1 MTSDTSPRDNPGH
14 QLINLQ
20 KVLNGAHFPATRDQ
34 LIETAKRNGADDE
47 IIAFLETLD
56 DAEYGSAAEVSNAAS

>member
-1 MTSDTSPRDNPGH
+1 MDSNTSQRDNPGH

-20 KVLNGAHFPATRDQ
+20 KVLMGVHYPATRDQ

-47 IIAFLETLD
+47 IIAFIETIAD
-56 DAEYGSAAEVSNAAS
+56 SEYGSAAEVSKAAS